1 MPFQQR
7 DVQQRDAKPTTE
19 ATSFPFSKKIFLH
32 KLILMAMIHV
42 IRENTCNTFKDVHVE
57 SGYIDAY

>member
-1 MPFQQR
+1 MPF
-7 DVQQRDAKPTTE
+7 QQRDAKPTTE
-19 ATSFPFSKKIFLH
+19 ATSFPFSKKKLFLH

-42 IRENTCNTFKDVHVE
+42 IGENTCNAFKDVHVE